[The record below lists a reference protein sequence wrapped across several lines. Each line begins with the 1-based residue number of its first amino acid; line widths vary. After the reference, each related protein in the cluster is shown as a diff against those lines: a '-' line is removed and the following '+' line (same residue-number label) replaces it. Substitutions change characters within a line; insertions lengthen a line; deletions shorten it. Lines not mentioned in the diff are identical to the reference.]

1 MSKALLNGYQSAL
14 RGAYE
19 AAVDAVCV
27 QDLRFAAEKGDCAEV
42 RVMRNALQYA
52 LGASIEGHRAMAV
65 AYDFGTDELASVAH
79 VGVNASLVIL
89 AVDNEIRPY
98 CDLRAISF
106 ATHLPMMEP
115 ASVYECKT
123 FVKIACN
130 MSEKYDVP
138 VIVHIGQGLID
149 TYEDVELVEPKVL
162 AAKPYKRNVEK
173 YVTLPTGNK
182 LCAEDIVVRDK
193 RLTTDCDAFPV
204 HQVEYRDR
212 AMGVICYGEAFAS
225 LMVAAPH
232 LSTLRLGMTYPLPL
246 ATVREFASGVED
258 LVVMEEGEPIVEY
271 ALKAQGISCHGED
284 LFPLRMRY
292 NPSEIKER
300 LLGVE
305 VPKDDVSLPIRTPAF
320 CGECPLIELF
330 TAIKKA
336 EVKTHTDV
344 DCAYLAANIPMICV
358 DTAFAASPVALAA
371 GFAKHTPCVCVLRA
385 DRVDLNDFLAPLP
398 NLSVFIYGDVR
409 QLSDVLAVLQPVVQV
424 IDVKQSAEYLTKAGV
439 WLVKMSAECRHG

>member
-14 RGAYE
+14 RGALE
-19 AAVDAVCV
+19 ACVETVCV
-27 QDLRFAAEKGDCAEV
+27 EDIRYAHEKGGYSELTVC
-42 RVMRNALQYA
+42 RNALQYA
-52 LGASIEGHRAMAV
+52 LGACIEGRRAMAV
-65 AYDFGTDELASVAH
+65 VSSFDTDELASVAH
-79 VGVNASLVIL
+79 VGVNASMVIVV
-89 AVDNEIRPY
+89 VDDDKRPY
-98 CDLRAISF
+98 CDLRSVAV
-106 ATHLPMMEP
+106 AAHLPMMEP

-138 VIVHIGQGLID
+138 VLVHIGIGVAD
-149 TYEDVELVEPKVL
+149 TFDEVELVEPKVL
-162 AAKPYKRNVEK
+162 KAKTYKRNVEK

-182 LCAEDIVVRDK
+182 LCAEDMVVRDK
-193 RLTTDCDAFPV
+193 RLTTDCDTFPV

-212 AMGVICYGEAFAS
+212 TMGVICYGEAYSA

-232 LSTLRLGMTYPLPL
+232 LSTLRLGMSYPLPL
-246 ATVREFASGVED
+246 ATIREFGQNVED
-258 LVVMEEGEPIVEY
+258 LVVMEEGEPSVEY
-271 ALKAQGISCHGED
+271 ALKAQGITCHGED

-305 VPKDDVSLPIRTPAF
+305 VAKDDVSLPIRTPAF
-320 CGECPLIELF
+320 CGGCALIDLF

-336 EVKTHTDV
+336 EIRAHTDV

-371 GFAKHTPCVCVLRA
+371 GFAKHTPCVCVVSA
-385 DRVDLNDFLAPLP
+385 DRLDLNDFRIPLP
-398 NLSVFIYGDVR
+398 NLSVFVYGAV
-409 QLSDVLAVLQPVVQV
+409 QPLVGVLSALQPVVKV
-424 IDVKQSAEYLTKAGV
+424 IDVKEVADHLSQAGV
-439 WLVKMSAECRHG
+439 WLVEMKTECRYE